1 MLTASV
7 YRTMDPSLECAFPGS
22 WTWAD
27 DLQALQFADL
37 KGQYLVAMA
46 SPGELIL
53 GNDQHNLTLAGIAD
67 QSASLQLSVLLFMQV
82 FSRPPFISVHLSVL
96 CRSASGQVTANAW
109 HRQLFVETTQFPA
122 ASLPAWLDLALGDSF
137 FTQLQGLRAPQIS
150 STICNPTANFILVPQ
165 AAGQPLNLRT
175 YATHCAWN
183 NMTVSNGVVAR
194 NLVQTTEQLGIG
206 TLISNGEVL
215 SQNCTR
221 TPRTPTS
228 PSRARRP
235 RPARPGSP
243 RCGLCRRPPPLSS
256 RSRSR

>member
-137 FTQLQGLRAPQIS
+137 FTQLQGY
-150 STICNPTANFILVPQ
+150 VPPRSPRLP
-165 AAGQPLNLRT
+165 A
-175 YATHCAWN
+175 
-183 NMTVSNGVVAR
+183 
-194 NLVQTTEQLGIG
+194 
-206 TLISNGEVL
+206 
-215 SQNCTR
+215 
-221 TPRTPTS
+221 TPRPTS
-228 PSRARRP
+228 SLCRR
-235 RPARPGSP
+235 RPGS
-243 RCGLCRRPPPLSS
+243 
-256 RSRSR
+256 RST